1 MIQSKQFYSFM
12 IIFQYFQLIA
22 CNNQYKTNKT
32 FLIHSNSID
41 KKLNQTYSND
51 ANKTFE
57 INVTKILDRILKG
70 YDKLV
75 RPDYSGNFN
84 L

>member
-1 MIQSKQFYSFM
+1 MIQLKKFYLFI

-22 CNNQYKTNKT
+22 CNNQNKTNET
-32 FLIHSNSID
+32 FLIENNLFD
-41 KKLNQTYSND
+41 KQLNQTYLNDSN
-51 ANKTFE
+51 KKIE

>member
-1 MIQSKQFYSFM
+1 MIQSKQFYLFI

-22 CNNQYKTNKT
+22 CNNQNKTNET
-32 FLIHSNSID
+32 FLIDNNSID

-51 ANKTFE
+51 ANKKFE